1 MSDHASSRGHVAT
14 AATGSARVLSPSRGR
29 RRGGLTISLNLTP
42 MIDVVFLLIFFFLT
56 VSRFGASEGVLPAE
70 LPARAAAATVEVPRV
85 PIRVRFVPAA
95 QGEPR
100 CRVTI
105 DRFQETPIPIAE
117 LADRLAAIDADVPG
131 FDEDTPVILMA
142 DLSIAWDD
150 VVNAYN
156 ASIAARY
163 RHVYFATDEPAREG
177 GR

>member
-1 MSDHASSRGHVAT
+1 MSDRVSSRGYVAT
-14 AATGSARVLSPSRGR
+14 AATGCTRVSFPSRGW
-29 RRGGLTISLNLTP
+29 RRGGLTVSLNLTP

-56 VSRFGASEGVLPAE
+56 VSRFGASEGMLPAE
-70 LPARAAAATVEVPRV
+70 LPARTAAATVEVPRV

-117 LADRLAAIDADVPG
+117 LADRLTAIGGEVPG
-131 FDEDTPVILMA
+131 FDRDTPVVLMA

-163 RHVYFATDEPAREG
+163 RHVYFATDEPAGEA